1 MTFKNLYGS
10 IIKQR
15 ATLKY
20 KIPTPP
26 NQMLSGAPIQ
36 YSPQWNMQK
45 WKYLLITRFDP
56 PIFGGGGNYV

>member
-20 KIPTPP
+20 KIPIPP

-36 YSPQWNMQK
+36 YSPQ
-45 WKYLLITRFDP
+45 
-56 PIFGGGGNYV
+56 

>member
-20 KIPTPP
+20 KIPIPP
-26 NQMLSGAPIQ
+26 NQMLIGAPIQ
-36 YSPQWNMQK
+36 YSPQ
-45 WKYLLITRFDP
+45 
-56 PIFGGGGNYV
+56 